1 MEGNE
6 LIWLAD
12 ELTELDRVAG
22 WRAEKIGLGF
32 QQKQFDV
39 LERAEKQQAARSCRI
54 ISTLLYGKYARLCG
68 MELNIAAARGERVS
82 TRPP

>member
-12 ELTELDRVAG
+12 ELTKLDRVAG
-22 WRAEKIGLGF
+22 WRAEKVGLGF
-32 QQKQFDV
+32 QQKQFEV
-39 LERAEKQQAARSCRI
+39 LARAEKQKTARSCRI
-54 ISTLLYGKYARLCG
+54 IFILLYGKCVRLCG